1 MAAHRKSHSK
11 VSNLKK
17 AVFGFAAASLIAVG
31 GVSTISA
38 FSDSA
43 DSNIT
48 VKAGSIELQVN
59 NTKSVAVALPTT
71 LKPGETVPAK
81 TFTISNKGTLP
92 LTYTVKSATGAGE
105 LAGALNA
112 SIKTS
117 ASATA
122 VSSKLNAVNI
132 PATTLA
138 PGATET
144 FSITVNWPSTASDNN
159 FQGKDGATTLEF
171 VATS

>member
-31 GVSTISA
+31 GVSTVSA

-43 DSNIT
+43 ESNIT
-48 VKAGSIELQVN
+48 VKAGSIDLQVGSA
-59 NTKSVAVALPTT
+59 KSVAVPLSTT
-71 LKPGETVPAK
+71 MKPGQTEPAK

-92 LTYTVKSATGAGE
+92 LTYTVKSAAGAGE

-112 SIKTS
+112 SIKTGTN
-117 ASATA
+117 ATP

-132 PATTLA
+132 TGVTLA
-138 PGATET
+138 PGTTET
-144 FSITVNWPSTASDNN
+144 FSITVNWPSTASDNS